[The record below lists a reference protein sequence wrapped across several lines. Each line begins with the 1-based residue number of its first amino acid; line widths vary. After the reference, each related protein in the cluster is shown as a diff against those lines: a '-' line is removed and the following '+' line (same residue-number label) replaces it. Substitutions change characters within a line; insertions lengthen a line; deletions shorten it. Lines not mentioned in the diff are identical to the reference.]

1 MPVWL
6 EQNMAFSQI
15 KDIIQQI
22 STSLNTQPLISSD
35 NVNTYVDAPI
45 DVGASLN
52 NIIPDMEA
60 DQVEV
65 YTEWIKDNRSL
76 VRMGTLDTRDG
87 GIMNLQDI
95 RPDLSLSKLLGEVV
109 NLSNNDGDNFSNDNF
124 LNDTI
129 SEATVTNEPIPIKK
143 DEVSDSGIA
152 STVPPSFHTHGTA
165 PPSFHSHGTETPSY
179 HTHDEDDEDL

>member
-1 MPVWL
+1 
-6 EQNMAFSQI
+6 
-15 KDIIQQI
+15 
-22 STSLNTQPLISSD
+22 
-35 NVNTYVDAPI
+35 
-45 DVGASLN
+45 
-52 NIIPDMEA
+52 MEA

-109 NLSNNDGDNFSNDNF
+109 NLSNNDGENLSNDNF

-129 SEATVTNEPIPIKK
+129 SEATVINQPLPAIPIKK

-165 PPSFHSHGTETPSY
+165 PPSFHSHTTETPSY
-179 HTHDEDDEDL
+179 HTHDEDEEDL